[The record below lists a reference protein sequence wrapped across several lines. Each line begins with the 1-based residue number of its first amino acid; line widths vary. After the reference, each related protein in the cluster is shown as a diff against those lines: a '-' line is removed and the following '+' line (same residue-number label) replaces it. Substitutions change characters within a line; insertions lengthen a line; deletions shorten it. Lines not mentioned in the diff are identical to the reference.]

1 MHRVNNEFVCA
12 TVVAIVCG
20 IALAS
25 SLSGSG
31 LPLLLIVLVVALG
44 AGVAAL
50 RRHRRTL
57 FALTLPGRRGAPRT
71 PGVSKAEPPAEP
83 RRQPRQPTPLTS
95 EPWSR
100 RAGVRSRSLG
110 EQPPTKDR
118 ERSG

>member
-1 MHRVNNEFVCA
+1 MQRVNNEFVWV
-12 TVVAIVCG
+12 TVVSIVCG
-20 IALAS
+20 IAVAS
-25 SLSGSG
+25 LLSGSG

-50 RRHRRTL
+50 RRRGHAPSAPMPRWRR
-57 FALTLPGRRGAPRT
+57 APRA
-71 PGVSKAEPPAEP
+71 PRDSEPEPPAEP